1 MSPKTTSFTFPS
13 FGPAAAC
20 VSLRSLLAAHGID
33 FLAPAASPR
42 QVPAPVHG
50 NSSGIASR
58 EPWRSRSGIRS
69 PSEKLA
75 AEPSATSRAVA
86 AGLNVGRHPIRSR
99 YAALHETGWSVGE
112 VRSHVAAIAKLAG
125 LTEDELLAS
134 VASGAGE
141 EEAERAARVAAEQA
155 TYDAALDEFTR
166 TLLLPTESEIRN
178 ASRWDSHLERSLCR
192 MMDRLE
198 RIQRMRAGEFV
209 SAPALVEISVDRE

>member
-1 MSPKTTSFTFPS
+1 M
-13 FGPAAAC
+13 
-20 VSLRSLLAAHGID
+20 
-33 FLAPAASPR
+33 
-42 QVPAPVHG
+42 
-50 NSSGIASR
+50 
-58 EPWRSRSGIRS
+58 
-69 PSEKLA
+69 
-75 AEPSATSRAVA
+75 
-86 AGLNVGRHPIRSR
+86 
-99 YAALHETGWSVGE
+99 
-112 VRSHVAAIAKLAG
+112 RSHVAAIAKLAG